1 MSPDMVEFLNTCDQ
15 LHLRPYAS
23 RDQKNIMLIYDDI
36 VPDKGHLEHIMSLV
50 PDIKV
55 SIIAMKKIQ
64 PILDSYEGII
74 TLLSQRL
81 KGAEDFIKTKL
92 NAVEEQPEEF
102 PSVVVPDS
110 TPVKGVTQDDV
121 TDLKILLG
129 ECESIDD
136 FLNKI

>member
-1 MSPDMVEFLNTCDQ
+1 
-15 LHLRPYAS
+15 
-23 RDQKNIMLIYDDI
+23 MLIYDDI